1 MWTWNIIMKDSMV
14 QQDGMNIIMKD
25 SMVQQDGMNF
35 HGKTVSWIT

>member
-1 MWTWNIIMKDSMV
+1 MKDSMV

-35 HGKTVSWIT
+35 HGKTVS